1 MIEFKSIPDFFQAHK
16 GDIFRFWV
24 YRRVYTPYEQQQAF
38 MDESVF
44 EDTHAIHGIVVE
56 CAPLGASDFLL
67 GFLVVPDPDEERLQE
82 YRGPIEYYKL
92 SEIRINLYQQ
102 TTEEE

>member
-1 MIEFKSIPDFFQAHK
+1 MLEFPSIPDFLEAHQD
-16 GDIFRFWV
+16 DIFMFWV

-44 EDTHAIHGIVVE
+44 EDSHANFGFAAE
-56 CAPLGASDFLL
+56 CISLGGGDFLI
-67 GFLVVPDPDEERLQE
+67 GFRTVADPDEIGAQN
-82 YRGPIEYYKL
+82 YKTPIDYYKL
-92 SEIRINLYQQ
+92 SEIRMTLYQP